1 MTKQARYV
9 LLVGLVDA
17 GEEARSLEVLLGQ
30 VRAARCVKR
39 AVVRGGRAR
48 PRAAG
53 AVGLGVTPAAAG
65 RRVSGRVVVNA
76 ETITTHIYI
85 KMCLFY
91 TVNNYTVHK
100 NS

>member
-1 MTKQARYV
+1 MTKYQTSNV

-76 ETITTHIYI
+76 ETITIHIFVR
-85 KMCLFY
+85 MCLFY
-91 TVNNYTVHK
+91 TVNML
-100 NS
+100 